1 MTETKKYFWLKLKE
15 DFFEDKIIRYL
26 RKLPDGNA
34 IVIVFLKMQLKSL
47 KTEGFIKYDG
57 ILPTCEDELALILDE
72 DVNLVRFTIGA
83 LEKVGAVERWDNDTL
98 YISALQPL
106 IGSESAVAER
116 VRKHRAKKKALE
128 SGQALPEPE
137 ETPELPAPEKQMLQC
152 NASETKCNTETEIET
167 DIETEKEKEK
177 EIEINQTDKPRE
189 EPPAELN
196 PRQQERVELL
206 RDLFDGWIINDNQI
220 FHLSSLICSR
230 IPYDPLMSI
239 NEMEIKIYDYLQD
252 LMLRAKGYNVKHIY
266 NWMLKVIPE
275 MDFDY

>member
-1 MTETKKYFWLKLKE
+1 MAETKKYFWLKLKE

-106 IGSESAVAER
+106 IGTETAAAER

-137 ETPELPAPEKQMLQC
+137 EMPELPAPETPALQS
-152 NASETKCNTETEIET
+152 NTDVTKCNTEIEL
-167 DIETEKEKEK
+167 EKEK
-177 EIEINQTDKPRE
+177 EINIEIEKEQTDKQRE
-189 EPPAELN
+189 EPPVTLN
-196 PRQQERVELL
+196 PAQQERVDFL
-206 RDLFDGWIINDNQI
+206 REVFDGWKINDNQI
-220 FHLSSLICSR
+220 FHLSTLAVEK
-230 IPYDPLMSI
+230 IPHDPFMGRDALDL
-239 NEMEIKIYDYLQD
+239 KIYDYLHD
-252 LMLRAKGYNVKHIY
+252 LALRARSYDVFYIY
-266 NWMLKVIPE
+266 GWMLKVIPE
-275 MDFDY
+275 S

>member
-1 MTETKKYFWLKLKE
+1 MADTKKYFWLKLKE

-72 DVNLVRFTIGA
+72 DVNLVKFTISA
-83 LEKVGAVERWDNDTL
+83 LERVGAVERWDNDTL

-128 SGQALPEPE
+128 GGQALPEPE
-137 ETPELPAPEKQMLQC
+137 ETPELPALENSALQC
-152 NASETKCNTETEIET
+152 NTEETKCNTEIEIEQE
-167 DIETEKEKEK
+167 IEKEK
-177 EIEINQTDKPRE
+177 EIEQTDKPRE
-189 EPPAELN
+189 EEELN
-196 PRQQERVELL
+196 PRQQERVNFLREL
-206 RDLFDGWIINDNQI
+206 FAGWKINDNQI
-220 FHLSSLICSR
+220 FHLSSLINSK
-230 IPYDPLMSI
+230 IPYDPLMGVHGV
-239 NEMEIKIYDYLQD
+239 ELKIYDYLYD
-252 LMLRAKGYNVKHIY
+252 LTLRAKSYNVQHIY
-266 NWMLKVIPE
+266 GWMLKVIPE
-275 MDFDY
+275 TDFDY

>member
-1 MTETKKYFWLKLKE
+1 MAETKKYFWLKLKE

-57 ILPTCEDELALILDE
+57 LLPTCEEELALILDE
-72 DVNLVRFTIGA
+72 DANLVRFTIGA

-128 SGQALPEPE
+128 GGQALPEPE
-137 ETPELPAPEKQMLQC
+137 ETPGLPAPEKDALQC
-152 NASETKCNTETEIET
+152 NTSETKCNTEIET
-167 DIETEKEKEK
+167 DIETEKEKEI
-177 EIEINQTDKPRE
+177 EIEKEQTDKHRE

-206 RDLFDGWIINDNQI
+206 RELFVGWKINDYQI
-220 FHLSSLICSR
+220 FHLSSLINSK
-230 IPYDPLMSI
+230 IPYDPIMSI
-239 NEMEIKIYDYLQD
+239 HGLEIKIYDYLQD
-252 LMLRAKGYNVKHIY
+252 LTLRAKSYDVKHIY
-266 NWMLKVIPE
+266 GWMLKVIPE